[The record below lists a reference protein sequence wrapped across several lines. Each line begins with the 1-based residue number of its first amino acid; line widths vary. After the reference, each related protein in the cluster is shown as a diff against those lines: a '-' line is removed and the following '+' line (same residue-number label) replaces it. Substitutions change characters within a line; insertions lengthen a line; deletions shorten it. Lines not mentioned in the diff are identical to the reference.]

1 MPSGNY
7 SGSESTDYYRGA
19 ENKTIETTDMEQSI
33 DTIEDILLENYL
45 LNFPKDAAY
54 TLSSLAT
61 ETALDYLRKLPE
73 ENAKAVFFHLN
84 MESITALV
92 LEMED
97 DLFRNLFG
105 NVDTHLAARIL
116 SRLDKSTRTHKLSL
130 LSGIVAREIGD
141 FLTYNESTA
150 GYLMETDVTSFHLDD
165 LVENVLSKIRIAA
178 NRNLSVIY
186 ILDDESKLAGKIP
199 LHHIAISQPHIRLGD
214 IMDFAPSINAMA
226 TREEVLEAIE
236 KETLL
241 QLPITDINNHLLGII
256 RNDALMSASKQEMT
270 ESLQSMFGAGREEH
284 ALSKVS
290 FAVRK
295 RLPWLQVN
303 LATAFLASMVVGLF
317 EDTIAKITILA
328 IFLPVVA
335 GQSGNTGSQALAVTI
350 RGLALKE
357 IRISQWFRVAKKE
370 IMVGFING
378 VAVAITTGII
388 VYFWSGSSGIALV
401 IGISMIISML
411 IAGFAGAIIPIGL
424 KAIGQ
429 DPATSSSIIL
439 TTVTDIC
446 GFLSF
451 LGLATALSSVL
462 GII

>member
-1 MPSGNY
+1 MKSNND
-7 SGSESTDYYRGA
+7 TV
-19 ENKTIETTDMEQSI
+19 EQ
-33 DTIEDILLENYL
+33 LLRNEYFL
-45 LNFPKDAAY
+45 KFPKDAAH
-54 TLSSLAT
+54 TFDSLSIKSI
-61 ETALDYLRKLPE
+61 LDYLRVLPATSARAIFFNL
-73 ENAKAVFFHLN
+73 NAETITEL
-84 MESITALV
+84 MEKI
-92 LEMED
+92 D
-97 DLFRNLFG
+97 DELFTELFAK
-105 NVDTHLAARIL
+105 VDTHLASRLL
-116 SRLDKSTRTHKLSL
+116 SRLDKDIISKKLAL
-130 LSGIVAREIGD
+130 LPDIISREIQD
-141 FLTYNESTA
+141 FLNYNEGSA
-150 GYLMETDVTSFHLDD
+150 GYLMETDVTTFHTSDS
-165 LVENVLSKIRIAA
+165 VENVLTRIRKIG
-178 NRNLSVIY
+178 NRKLLVIY
-186 ILDDESKLAGKIP
+186 IIDDEDKLVGKVP
-199 LHHIAISQPHIRLGD
+199 VHHIAISHPEKKLKEL
-214 IMDFAPSINAMA
+214 MDKAPSIDAMA

-241 QLPITDINNHLLGII
+241 QIPVTDINTHLLGII
-256 RNDALMSASKQEMT
+256 RNDALMSASKEEIT
-270 ESLQSMFGAGREEH
+270 ENLQAMFGAGREEH

-303 LATAFLASMVVGLF
+303 LATAFLASFVVGLF
-317 EDTIAKITILA
+317 EDTIAQITILA

-357 IRISQWFRVAKKE
+357 IRISQWFRVARKE

-378 VAVAITTGII
+378 IAVAITTGTI
-388 VYFWSGSSGIALV
+388 VFFWSDSAGIGIV
-401 IGISMIISML
+401 IGISMVLSML

-451 LGLATALSSVL
+451 LGLASALSSVL
-462 GII
+462 GIV